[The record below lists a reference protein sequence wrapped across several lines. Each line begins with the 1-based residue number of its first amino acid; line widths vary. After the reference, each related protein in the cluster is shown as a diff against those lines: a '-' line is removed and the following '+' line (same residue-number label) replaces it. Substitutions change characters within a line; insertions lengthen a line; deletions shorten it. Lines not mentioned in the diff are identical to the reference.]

1 MPARCSCT
9 PGRAVTIMC
18 AAKVRPLSFVC
29 CLSGGGGILLGPG
42 TVVQAALNLMHTRME
57 PN

>member
-1 MPARCSCT
+1 
-9 PGRAVTIMC
+9 MC